1 MVQRITSFMYL
12 KPKIFAV
19 CFMALSSLPILASAK
34 VVDLTC
40 KVLFALENGPDH
52 IFEFH
57 LDLYQ
62 KTNVFWYRG
71 HSYEVI
77 YKFWADDMSVTNT
90 EVLLSGGMEADAQLS
105 KIVINRTTLGFYA
118 ETAGSPPVPAAGSCE
133 LGRKKLKF

>member
-1 MVQRITSFMYL
+1 MYFNS
-12 KPKIFAV
+12 KVVAV
-19 CFMALSSLPILASAK
+19 CFTLLISFPTLALAK

-40 KVLFALENGPDH
+40 NVFFALEKGRDH

-57 LDLYQ
+57 LDLDQ
-62 KTNVFWYRG
+62 KTHVFWYRG
-71 HSYEVI
+71 HAYEVI
-77 YKFWADDMSVTNT
+77 YKFWADDMTVTNT
-90 EVLLSGGMEADAQLS
+90 EVVLSGGMETDAQLS